1 MAVSADDLR
10 LAGFLMAAA
19 YVAMGA
25 GAFVPAWRARL
36 ELEGPPTAH
45 RPVHPV
51 VEGLWA
57 GVQVVIIAGFAGAF
71 LAPQTLLAL
80 PTSGLAYSSSIIAYV
95 GAGAF
100 VSGGALGWWAA
111 RNLGPMLT
119 VAIETRE
126 GGLLVTSGPYS
137 RIRHP
142 IYTGIFLQV
151 AGLAIAL
158 FSPLVALALP
168 VAVFCGA
175 YRARLEEDLLSAD
188 AKMGGAYRAYR
199 ERSGRFLPPLG
210 RA

>member
-10 LAGFLMAAA
+10 VAGFLMAAA

-25 GAFVPAWRARL
+25 GAFVPAWLARL
-36 ELEGPPTAH
+36 EVEGPPTAQ

-57 GVQVVIIAGFAGAF
+57 GVQVVLIAGLAAAF
-71 LAPQTLLAL
+71 LVPQTLLDF
-80 PTSGLAYSSSIIAYV
+80 PTSALRYSSPALAFGGV
-95 GAGAF
+95 AVFVLGAL
-100 VSGGALGWWAA
+100 LGWWAA

-126 GGLLVTSGPYS
+126 GGELVTSGPYA

-151 AGLAIAL
+151 AGLGLAL
-158 FSPLVALALP
+158 ASPLVALALP

-175 YRARLEEDLLSAD
+175 YRARLEEELLGSD
-188 AKMGGAYRAYR
+188 PRIGPAYRAYQG
-199 ERSGRFLPPLG
+199 RSGRFLPPLG

>member
-1 MAVSADDLR
+1 
-10 LAGFLMAAA
+10 MAAA
-19 YVAMGA
+19 YVAMGV
-25 GAFVPAWRARL
+25 GAFVPAWLARR
-36 ELEGPPTAH
+36 EVEGPATGH
-45 RPVHPV
+45 RLVHPV
-51 VEGLWA
+51 IEGLWA
-57 GVQVVIIAGFAGAF
+57 GVQVVIVAGLAGAF
-71 LAPQTLLAL
+71 FAPQAVLAL
-80 PTSGLAYSSSIIAYV
+80 PTSGLAYSSPIIAYV
-95 GAGAF
+95 GAGVF

-126 GGLLVTSGPYS
+126 GGALVTSGPYA

-188 AKMGGAYRAYR
+188 AKMGEAYRAHR
-199 ERSGRFLPPLG
+199 ERSGRFLPPFG
-210 RA
+210 RP